1 MNTHFKILIPVRN
14 AEKYIKNALVSVL
27 DQDYDNYEVYIVDDC
42 STDKTPD
49 VVHDFIYEYT
59 LMIFLI

>member
-27 DQDYDNYEVYIVDDC
+27 DQDYDDYEVYIVDDC
-42 STDKTPD
+42 STDNTVD
-49 VVHDFIYEYT
+49 VAKSISSRFN
-59 LMIFLI
+59 LS